1 MATGAITANRHLQY
15 LGSSRRNSWS
25 GTPEV
30 YFTQA
35 IDNSRLVKIADVK
48 RRREMAHFAIALF
61 FLFGFV
67 MLYAWQHFSAIEY
80 GYKIEAA
87 KTQRELLSEGNRE
100 LRLELASLRDP
111 ERIDALARR
120 MGLETPQV
128 GQVVRMDPSEREL
141 GGPVMARVADV
152 AVISTP

>member
-1 MATGAITANRHLQY
+1 MAASPVQFVGA
-15 LGSSRRNSWS
+15 SRRSWS
-25 GTPEV
+25 GTPEI
-30 YFTQA
+30 YFPQA
-35 IDNSRLVKIADVK
+35 IDNSRVVKVADAE
-48 RRREMAHFAIALF
+48 RRREMAHFSIALAV
-61 FLFGFV
+61 LFVFV

-87 KTQRELLSEGNRE
+87 RTQRDTLAESNRE

-128 GQVVRMDPSEREL
+128 GQVMRMEPNERDL
-141 GGPVMARVADV
+141 GGPVMARNSSADV

>member
-1 MATGAITANRHLQY
+1 MAARAVQFVGA
-15 LGSSRRNSWS
+15 SRRAWI
-25 GTPEV
+25 GTPEI
-30 YFTQA
+30 YFPQA
-35 IDNSRLVKIADVK
+35 IDNSRVVKVADTE
-48 RRREMAHFAIALF
+48 RRREMAHFAIAMAVLF
-61 FLFGFV
+61 VFV

-87 KTQRELLSEGNRE
+87 RTQRDTLAESNRE

-111 ERIDALARR
+111 ERIDALARK

-128 GQVVRMDPSEREL
+128 GQVQRMDPSERDL
-141 GGPVMARVADV
+141 GGPVMARVSSDV

>member
-1 MATGAITANRHLQY
+1 MAAGALVAQYQPVGTGRRHT
-15 LGSSRRNSWS
+15 WS

-35 IDNSRLVKIADVK
+35 IDNSRLVKVADVK
-48 RRREMAHFAIALF
+48 RRREMAQFAIALVV
-61 FLFGFV
+61 LFGFV

-87 KTQRELLSEGNRE
+87 KTQREALSESNRE

-111 ERIDALARR
+111 ERIDAIARK
-120 MGLETPQV
+120 MGLQTPQV

-141 GGPVMARVADV
+141 GGPVMARASDV

>member
-1 MATGAITANRHLQY
+1 MAARTIQFVGA
-15 LGSSRRNSWS
+15 SRRAWS

-30 YFTQA
+30 YFPQA
-35 IDNSRLVKIADVK
+35 IDNSRVVKVADAE
-48 RRREMAHFAIALF
+48 RRREMAHFSIAMVVLF
-61 FLFGFV
+61 VFV

-87 KTQRELLSEGNRE
+87 RTQRDTLAESNRE

-128 GQVVRMDPSEREL
+128 GQVVRMDPSEKDL
-141 GGPVMARVADV
+141 GGPVLAKNSSADV

>member
-1 MATGAITANRHLQY
+1 MAARTIQFVGA
-15 LGSSRRNSWS
+15 SRRAWS

-30 YFTQA
+30 YFPQA
-35 IDNSRLVKIADVK
+35 IDNSRVVKVADSE
-48 RRREMAHFAIALF
+48 RRREMAHFSIAMVVLF
-61 FLFGFV
+61 VFV

-87 KTQRELLSEGNRE
+87 RTQRDTLAESNRE

-128 GQVVRMDPSEREL
+128 GQVVRMDPSEKDL
-141 GGPVMARVADV
+141 GGPVLAKNSPADV